1 MQGGSKSS
9 GNVHSSAL
17 PPWLQEE
24 EDDEEAAAAEAKTDP
39 IGPTADD
46 FAKHRKSL
54 LCIYLNFY
62 SAPL

>member
-24 EDDEEAAAAEAKTDP
+24 EDEEAAAAEAKTNP